1 MCGVDGWF
9 WFWGGVVE
17 MWVVV
22 KGVILSWGV
31 GGMGGWRRM
40 MVGGGGGLE
49 FGFEGSGLV
58 SKSGVEMVRGGL
70 VVVGDGGLGGWVFW
84 VWVGWVVVEEEKSE
98 GVGWKM

>member
-22 KGVILSWGV
+22 KGVIL
-31 GGMGGWRRM
+31 
-40 MVGGGGGLE
+40 
-49 FGFEGSGLV
+49 